1 MKFGLKIDKLIGNV
15 QQMGHYKLQMGK
27 IKVSDCW
34 GEKNKY
40 KETYIFKPGT
50 CDHPKLLE
58 YVNPTQYFSS
68 KKLAMG
74 LFSVIIVN

>member
-1 MKFGLKIDKLIGNV
+1 MFNKWDITNSKWERSKFQIVAG
-15 QQMGHYKLQMGK
+15 
-27 IKVSDCW
+27 
-34 GEKNKY
+34 KNKY
-40 KETYIFKPGT
+40 KETLIFKLGT

>member
-1 MKFGLKIDKLIGNV
+1 MFNKWDITNSKWERSKFQIVAG
-15 QQMGHYKLQMGK
+15 
-27 IKVSDCW
+27 
-34 GEKNKY
+34 KNKY
-40 KETYIFKPGT
+40 IETLIFKPGT